1 MKKNLSRLI
10 LVSSLIALFVLPS
23 VIFVSAQGEEVSE
36 LLSSPDEVVTL
47 IETLTNWFFTILLAI
62 AVIFIILAAWTFL
75 TAGGNP
81 ESVTKARQMLIY
93 ALIGIAVAILAKSMP
108 AIIKSILGA

>member
-1 MKKNLSRLI
+1 MKKNLSKLI

-23 VIFVSAQGEEVSE
+23 VILVSAQGETVTEV
-36 LLSSPDEVVTL
+36 LSSADDVITL
-47 IETLTNWFFTILLAI
+47 IETLTNWFFSFLLAI

-81 ESVTKARQMLIY
+81 ESVTKARQMLVY
-93 ALIGIAVAILAKSMP
+93 AIIGIAVAILAKSVVP
-108 AIIKSILGA
+108 IVKAILEA